1 MASLQPDAAYSAP
14 DGSAGGSLGGGT
26 VLLEQGASLQYD
38 WLARAARFA
47 QQCGLL
53 RLCVEVALL
62 CAAQVLALGAE
73 AAAPSLPGLKE
84 CAVPFATLEAR
95 RVAPPRQPRCAA
107 LLLP

>member
-47 QQCGLL
+47 
-53 RLCVEVALL
+53 
-62 CAAQVLALGAE
+62 
-73 AAAPSLPGLKE
+73 
-84 CAVPFATLEAR
+84 
-95 RVAPPRQPRCAA
+95 
-107 LLLP
+107 